1 MSALEEKLR
10 SELQET
16 HWDALAIH
24 AERGRLIVVSPK
36 LDLLTAALAIA
47 EDRKSDVETFLS
59 AGLLQKAG
67 EAEIAAFA
75 EDDNPRFR
83 FVIVQPFV
91 LASPVVSDAE
101 PEALN

>member
-36 LDLLTAALAIA
+36 LDLLTAAVAIA
-47 EDRKSDVETFLS
+47 EDNKSDVETFLTT
-59 AGLLQKAG
+59 GLLSKAG
-67 EAEIAAFA
+67 EPEIAAFDK
-75 EDDNPRFR
+75 EDNPRFR

-91 LASPVVSDAE
+91 LARRIEVDTEAE
-101 PEALN
+101 DLN

>member
-16 HWDALAIH
+16 RWDALALH
-24 AERGRLIVVSPK
+24 AERGRLLVVSPK

-47 EDRKSDVETFLS
+47 EDKKADVETFLT
-59 AGLLQKAG
+59 AGLLRKAG
-67 EAEIAAFA
+67 EAEIAAYNG
-75 EDDNPRFR
+75 EGNPRFR

-91 LASPVVSDAE
+91 LACLLEDESA

>member
-16 HWDALAIH
+16 RWDALAIH

-47 EDRKSDVETFLS
+47 EDKKADVETFLS
-59 AGLLQKAG
+59 AGLLHKAG
-67 EAEIAAFA
+67 EAEISAFA
-75 EDDNPRFR
+75 QEDNPRFR

-91 LASPVVSDAE
+91 LASVIHEDAE
-101 PEALN
+101 SEALN

>member
-47 EDRKSDVETFLS
+47 EDKKSDVETFLS
-59 AGLLQKAG
+59 AGLLHKAG
-67 EAEIAAFA
+67 EAEIAAFDQ
-75 EDDNPRFR
+75 EENPRFR

-91 LASPVVSDAE
+91 LACPIVEDAQ